1 MKNSLISAFLNG
13 VGFFEGIGAFDL
25 IMPTRQ
31 DQRMFS
37 RDLILRMLLLL
48 PHNLHLMIYIL
59 LRT

>member
-1 MKNSLISAFLNG
+1 MCQISAFLNG

-37 RDLILRMLLLL
+37 RDLILRMHSIPL
-48 PHNLHLMIYIL
+48 PPS
-59 LRT
+59 